1 MKNSLFDAESW
12 LWKPFGYVADF
23 LILSALWL
31 LCSVPVVTAGAAFAA
46 LYDCCARCVLGGEQ
60 ELLTRFFRT
69 FRRELKLGSGSFLLW
84 AAVLGGGVLLI
95 STFAA
100 NAAGTDLNVALAYAM
115 AALLLFLTGVP
126 AWVFPLLSRFTF
138 TLGSLQTTA
147 LRLSL
152 AQLPRT
158 IALAA
163 VVAAGGWLCLRLW
176 LPIMVVPGIAGVLAA
191 YILEPVFQKYEAG
204 LAGTDNENQNDM

>member
-23 LILSALWL
+23 LILSAIWL
-31 LCSVPVVTAGAAFAA
+31 LCSVPIVTAGAAFAA

-158 IALAA
+158 IALGLLNAA
-163 VVAAGGWLCLRLW
+163 CGWLCFRWVFPLLF
-176 LPIMVVPGIAGVLAA
+176 LPAVTSLLSTFL
-191 YILEPVFQKYEAG
+191 LEPMFKPYLTEHS
-204 LAGTDNENQNDM
+204 

>member
-1 MKNSLFDAESW
+1 M
-12 LWKPFGYVADF
+12 
-23 LILSALWL
+23 
-31 LCSVPVVTAGAAFAA
+31 
-46 LYDCCARCVLGGEQ
+46 
-60 ELLTRFFRT
+60 
-69 FRRELKLGSGSFLLW
+69 
-84 AAVLGGGVLLI
+84 
-95 STFAA
+95 
-100 NAAGTDLNVALAYAM
+100 
-115 AALLLFLTGVP
+115 
-126 AWVFPLLSRFTF
+126 FPLLSRFTF

>member
-1 MKNSLFDAESW
+1 MKRFQN
-12 LWKPFGYVADF
+12 
-23 LILSALWL
+23 ILLS
-31 LCSVPVVTAGAAFAA
+31 
-46 LYDCCARCVLGGEQ
+46 
-60 ELLTRFFRT
+60 
-69 FRRELKLGSGSFLLW
+69 
-84 AAVLGGGVLLI
+84 VLGGGVLLI

-115 AALLLFLTGVP
+115 AALLLFLTGVL

-163 VVAAGGWLCLRLW
+163 VGAAGGWLCLRLW